1 MNIQTAYTI
10 YNNGIQSVEPQLP
23 EAIDR
28 IIDDKN
34 KQLEKLDKV
43 ELAEV
48 KARIEIE
55 AGEAYLTALLKK
67 RIHQNYDLQDEN
79 ENLRGALQEYAAKE
93 NYERVAKEPD
103 ICEAGYSHPT
113 WEPSWIELDNGET
126 ARKALAGESK

>member
-1 MNIQTAYTI
+1 MSLA
-10 YNNGIQSVEPQLP
+10 L
-23 EAIDR
+23 DR
-28 IIDDKN
+28 T
-34 KQLEKLDKV
+34 

-55 AGEAYLTALLKK
+55 AGEIYLTALLKK
-67 RIHQNYDLQDEN
+67 RILQINDLQDEN

-93 NYERVAKEPD
+93 SYERVANEPD

>member
-1 MNIQTAYTI
+1 MNIHTAYTI
-10 YNNGIQSVEPQLP
+10 YNNGIQSVEPQLA

-34 KQLEKLDKV
+34 KQLEKLYQV

-48 KARIEIE
+48 KACIEIK
-55 AGEAYLTALLKK
+55 AGEGYLTALLKK

-93 NYERVAKEPD
+93 NYERVANEPD

>member
-1 MNIQTAYTI
+1 MNIHTAYTI
-10 YNNGIQSVEPQLP
+10 YNNAIQSVKPQLG

-55 AGEAYLTALLKK
+55 AGEGYLTALLKK

-79 ENLRGALQEYAAKE
+79 ERLREALTIILEDEAPNCDGYETLIYA
-93 NYERVAKEPD
+93 
-103 ICEAGYSHPT
+103 
-113 WEPSWIELDNGET
+113 T

>member
-1 MNIQTAYTI
+1 MNIHTAYTI
-10 YNNGIQSVEPQLP
+10 YNNGIQTVEPQLA

-55 AGEAYLTALLKK
+55 AGEGYLTALLKK

-93 NYERVAKEPD
+93 NYERVANDPD
-103 ICEAGYSHPT
+103 IYEGGYSRPT

-126 ARKALAGESK
+126 ARKALEGESK